1 MGVVRVFLARRRQG
15 AVICYSLL
23 PPKAR
28 AIFTAIYLY
37 KELLYIP
44 ISKI

>member
-15 AVICYSLL
+15 VVIYCSLL

-28 AIFTAIYLY
+28 AIFTTIYLC
-37 KELLYIP
+37 KELSYIP
-44 ISKI
+44 MSEM